1 MTDPSNLKNYCPE
14 DEMSTINTLREAL
27 LRNKISTAAVLTAVS
42 HSQMG
47 LLLMFV
53 FKVNVG
59 HIQHLCTTQSVSHLL
74 FRTPFLFKDLLT
86 WWFEFSNYVVCD
98 NSFMCAEVQCY
109 TEAEHFKAS
118 NYVLAQIFCDEKSQ
132 CGRENSSFLS
142 SYSQSEH
149 LSIYTKWLHQESGS
163 LAGLPGSYRRAGSRV
178 QCAAHVVLG
187 AALSPVCFVA
197 WPPDVLTAGQPFS
210 LQSHMLLCRTLC
222 FS

>member
-27 LRNKISTAAVLTAVS
+27 LRNKKSSTAAVLTAVS

-86 WWFEFSNYVVCD
+86 WWFEFSTYVVCD

-118 NYVLAQIFCDEKSQ
+118 NYVLAQIFCDEKSH
-132 CGRENSSFLS
+132 CVAERIALS
-142 SYSQSEH
+142 SLHTAKVSTSVFI
-149 LSIYTKWLHQESGS
+149 LSGCIK
-163 LAGLPGSYRRAGSRV
+163 RV
-178 QCAAHVVLG
+178 AA
-187 AALSPVCFVA
+187 
-197 WPPDVLTAGQPFS
+197 
-210 LQSHMLLCRTLC
+210 
-222 FS
+222 